1 MDYFIQKINQQ
12 SSSPVRKDMI
22 GCISPYKK
30 QTALINEQLK
40 NKYKDKCKNFVSVNT
55 VDAFQGQEKDVII
68 LSTVRGSPNITDEQS
83 SIGFLNDI
91 RRLNVAITR
100 SKFVLIILGNSKT
113 LSTKKIWKDY
123 FQYLLQNQSYI
134 RISQPQDLERTLSFH
149 FEGITFPR
157 NLDFSP
163 DPSSRSLKIQ
173 SQISSAKSSLS
184 KASTKPSPV
193 QHHNNRTQ
201 PNQQLSLPVTW
212 TTLKAR
218 PNPWINQN
226 AKTEKIEK
234 KIKIEENPFV
244 PRQELP
250 QIFINN
256 SNPNLKLSSL
266 FKNKPSQSS
275 NSKNSPSPS
284 ILNQLL
290 TIS

>member
-1 MDYFIQKINQQ
+1 MK
-12 SSSPVRKDMI
+12 RDMI

-40 NKYKDKCKNFVSVNT
+40 NKYRDKYKNAISVNT

-68 LSTVRGSPNITDEQS
+68 LSTVRASPNPTEEQS
-83 SIGFLNDI
+83 SIGFLNDV

-134 RISQPQDLERTLSFH
+134 RISQPQDLERTLSMY
-149 FEGITFPR
+149 FEGINIPR
-157 NLDFSP
+157 YLDLSS

-173 SQISSAKSSLS
+173 GNNKSQISSAKSSLS
-184 KASTKPSPV
+184 KASTKPSPA
-193 QHHNNRTQ
+193 QNKTEIPNQ
-201 PNQQLSLPVTW
+201 PNLQLSLPVNW

-218 PNPWINQN
+218 PNPWINH
-226 AKTEKIEK
+226 TTKIEK
-234 KIKIEENPFV
+234 FEKKIRIQESPFMTREES
-244 PRQELP
+244 P
-250 QIFINN
+250 QIIVNN
-256 SNPNLKLSSL
+256 FQSNHSQNLRLSSL
-266 FKNKPSQSS
+266 FKTKHLSAG
-275 NSKNSPSPS
+275 KNSYSPS

-290 TIS
+290 ES